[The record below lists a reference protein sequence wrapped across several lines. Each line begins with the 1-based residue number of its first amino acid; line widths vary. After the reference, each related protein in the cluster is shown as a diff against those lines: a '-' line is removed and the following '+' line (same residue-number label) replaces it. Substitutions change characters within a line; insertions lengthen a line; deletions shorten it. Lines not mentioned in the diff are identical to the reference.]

1 MGTRGMQN
9 SPSQVVSLTSLAGTW
24 RRRWIRRPDGKVD
37 ATTRVWWV
45 QSARQY
51 GDLRI
56 PRGRPGFAGVRSLP
70 QCNRQQLLWLATQD
84 GFAGQLTESNGVF
97 HWWRDVDYQPFTGRD
112 VGRLTY
118 HNAELTSMT
127 EVGEEEPYTELW
139 ERSSAQPGG
148 NWPPVVTPIQR
159 PGAHGW
165 FVGVGEE
172 FILAVDRR
180 PPLPRAGSL
189 VELIAA
195 MANLHNA
202 AKYLDAEISFGR
214 RDHDEGR
221 NGTILA
227 STIPWREGELAF
239 PSA

>member
-1 MGTRGMQN
+1 MQY
-9 SPSQVVSLTSLAGTW
+9 PTHQVVTLASLAGTW
-24 RRRWIRRPDGKVD
+24 RRRWVRKPDGTVD
-37 ATTRVWWV
+37 ATTRAWWV

-56 PRGRPGFAGVRSLP
+56 PRGRPNFGTVRSLQ
-70 QCNRQQLLWLATQD
+70 QCTRPQLLWLATQE
-84 GFAGQLTESNGVF
+84 GFAGQLTESGGIF
-97 HWWRDVDYQPFTGRD
+97 HWWRDVDYQPFTGRRD

-118 HNAELTSMT
+118 NNAEHTSVT

-139 ERSSAQPGG
+139 ERSPAQPGG
-148 NWPPVVTPIQR
+148 TWPPVVTAIQR
-159 PGAHGW
+159 PGARGW
-165 FVGVGEE
+165 FVGVGDE

-180 PPLPRAGSL
+180 PPLPRAESL
-189 VELIAA
+189 TELVAA
-195 MANLHNA
+195 TANLHHVTR
-202 AKYLDAEISFGR
+202 YLDAEISFGR

>member
-1 MGTRGMQN
+1 MQTQ
-9 SPSQVVSLTSLAGTW
+9 PSQVVSLASLAGTW
-24 RRRWIRRPDGKVD
+24 RRRWVRSADGRTD

-56 PRGRPGFAGVRSLP
+56 PRGRPPFGAIRSLSL
-70 QCNRQQLLWLATQD
+70 CTRQQLAWLATQE
-84 GFAGQLTESNGVF
+84 GFAGQLTESAGVF
-97 HWWRDVDYQPFTGRD
+97 HWWHEVDYQPFTGRRD
-112 VGRLTY
+112 LGRLTWN
-118 HNAELTSMT
+118 NAEQTSMT
-127 EVGEEEPYTELW
+127 EVGEEDAYTELW
-139 ERSSAQPGG
+139 ERSAAQPGG
-148 NWPPVVTPIQR
+148 NWPPVVTEIKR
-159 PGAHGW
+159 LGARGW

-180 PPLPRAGSL
+180 PKLPAASSLAELVAGSTL
-189 VELIAA
+189 RDAA
-195 MANLHNA
+195 RW
-202 AKYLDAEISFGR
+202 LDAEISFGR

>member
-1 MGTRGMQN
+1 MQ
-9 SPSQVVSLTSLAGTW
+9 SDSFQVSLASLAGTW
-24 RRRWIRRPDGKVD
+24 RRRWIRRPDGTVD

-56 PRGRPGFAGVRSLP
+56 PRGRPDFGGVRSLQ
-70 QCNRQQLLWLATQD
+70 QCNRQQLLWLATQE
-84 GFAGQLTESNGVF
+84 GFAGQLTESGGVF
-97 HWWRDVDYQPFTGRD
+97 HWWRDVDYQPFTGRRD

-118 HNAELTSMT
+118 DNAEQLSMT
-127 EVGEEEPYTELW
+127 VVGAEEQYTELW

-148 NWPPVVTPIQR
+148 NWPPVVTPVQR

-165 FVGVGEE
+165 FVGVGEQ

-180 PPLPRAGSL
+180 PPLPRAESL
-189 VELIAA
+189 SELVSATANPHQAA
-195 MANLHNA
+195 R
-202 AKYLDAEISFGR
+202 YLDAEISFGR

-221 NGTILA
+221 NGTVLA
-227 STIPWREGELAF
+227 STLPWREGELAF